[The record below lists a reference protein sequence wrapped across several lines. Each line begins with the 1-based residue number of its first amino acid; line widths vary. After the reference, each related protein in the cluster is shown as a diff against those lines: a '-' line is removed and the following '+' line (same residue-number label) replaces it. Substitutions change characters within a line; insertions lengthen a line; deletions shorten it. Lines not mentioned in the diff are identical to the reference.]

1 MVRPRLSK
9 RFIAL
14 FTIRNM
20 TRLVFGSARI
30 YSALHRARDQ
40 SRPNPRGG
48 TTFSSS
54 DRFGEMFA
62 PSCGFKEGGLPI
74 WKL

>member
-9 RFIAL
+9 RFIEL

-30 YSALHRARDQ
+30 LFRVTSCKRSVASKSSWRDHVLQ
-40 SRPNPRGG
+40 LG
-48 TTFSSS
+48 
-54 DRFGEMFA
+54 
-62 PSCGFKEGGLPI
+62 
-74 WKL
+74 